1 MKTILIIQGPLYTI
15 CLENIIKMCNIFPCI
30 ISTWDN
36 EDQTKIEMLKPHV
49 VDILLNKIPEY
60 SGFSNVNYANYSSV
74 SGLYTAQNLGYTHA
88 LRFRSDLYC
97 PNIKEMICIFENE
110 SVDKLVALSWIKHL
124 VPPHAPDGYII
135 NHIMFGT
142 IDKLILYRSSI
153 QTKNDNRFP
162 EAFVQDFYF
171 KKSPVTY
178 EDVKNTFSFV
188 LDKLIKA
195 NICLYYTGKTPSGN
209 QELIQTYNNIIDM
222 FIC

>member
-15 CLENIIKMCNIFPCI
+15 CLENIIKMCNSFPCI

-60 SGFSNVNYANYSSV
+60 NGIQNINYSNYSNV
-74 SGLYTAQNLGYTHA
+74 SGLYAAQNLGYTHA
-88 LRFRSDLYC
+88 LTFRTDNYC
-97 PNIKEMICIFENE
+97 PNIKELICICENE
-110 SVDKLVALSWIKHL
+110 SVDRLVGIAWMKHL
-124 VPPHAPDGYII
+124 VLPHAPDGYII
-135 NHIMFGT
+135 DHMFFSH

-153 QTKNDNRFP
+153 QTKNDNRFA
-162 EAFVQDFYF
+162 EAFLQDSYF

-195 NICLYYTGKTPSGN
+195 NICIYYTGKTPSGN
-209 QELIQTYNNIIDM
+209 QEIIQAYNNIIDM
-222 FIC
+222 FIV